1 MDWHARNPAYLPACL
16 DHRLF
21 FLFENPS
28 CGLTKKDFLGYEGL
42 AIQRSKIVSLRVHP
56 YGYQGSVLGGYC
68 PVGLAAW

>member
-28 CGLTKKDFLGYEGL
+28 CGLTKKGFLGYEGL

-56 YGYQGSVLGGYC
+56 YGYIQVLFSEGT
-68 PVGLAAW
+68 VL